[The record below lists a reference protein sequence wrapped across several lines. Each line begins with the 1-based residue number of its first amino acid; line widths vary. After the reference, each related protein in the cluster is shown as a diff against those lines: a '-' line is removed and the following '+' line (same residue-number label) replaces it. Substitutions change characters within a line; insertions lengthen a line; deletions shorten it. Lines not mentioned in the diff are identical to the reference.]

1 MSNRILCPSCNS
13 ENITKVSTIN
23 TDDII
28 ALYKKNGI
36 LTAELYKK
44 TPSILLLHC
53 VDCDLKFFNPPI
65 PGDENFYNQL
75 QNKDWYFLHS
85 DKTEFAYSKKF
96 VGENNKV
103 LDVGSGRGVWSKY
116 VKEVNGAFYQGI
128 EFSSKSI
135 ELAEKDEVNVI
146 KESIEEHARKSGGSY
161 DVVAAFQVLEH
172 IEGIRE
178 FFAACVTCVKPGG
191 KLIIAVPNNEGFLKK
206 MINNWLN
213 LPPHHINHWNERSLV
228 KLGEIFN
235 LKTVEIY
242 KEKVTPYI
250 SCFFIM
256 YGFFY
261 NLSRMIGYKSG
272 IVDHSLKF
280 KILNKIS
287 YWKAKIVMPFS
298 KADLKCDGHTIIV
311 VYEK

>member
-1 MSNRILCPSCNS
+1 MSNRIYCPSCNS
-13 ENITKVSTIN
+13 ENITKLSTIN

-28 ALYKKNGI
+28 TLYKKNGI
-36 LTAELYKK
+36 LTAELFKK
-44 TPSILLLHC
+44 TPTVLLLHC
-53 VDCDLKFFNPPI
+53 VKCDLDFFKPAI

-96 VGENNKV
+96 VKENNRV

-116 VKEVNGAFYQGI
+116 IKEVNGAFYQGI

-135 ELAEKDEVNVI
+135 ELAEKDGVNVI
-146 KESIEEHARKSGGSY
+146 KESIEEHARKSPSSY

-178 FFAACVTCVKPGG
+178 FFAACVTCTKPGG
-191 KLIIAVPNNEGFLKK
+191 KIIIAVPNNEGFIKN

-213 LPPHHINHWNERSLV
+213 LPPHHINHWNEHSLV

-235 LKTVEIY
+235 LKTVNIY
-242 KEKVTPYI
+242 KEKVTPVHKLL
-250 SCFFIM
+250 
-256 YGFFY
+256 FY
-261 NLSRMIGYKSG
+261 NVSIFHNLSRTIRYKSG
-272 IVDHSLKF
+272 IIAHSLKF

-287 YWKAKIVMPFS
+287 YWMAKMAMPFS
-298 KADLKCDGHTIIV
+298 KADLKSDGHTIIV

>member
-1 MSNRILCPSCNS
+1 MPNRILCPSCNN
-13 ENITKVSTIN
+13 ENITTASTIN

-36 LTAELYKK
+36 LTKAVKK
-44 TPSILLLHC
+44 APTVLLLHC
-53 VDCDLKFFNPPI
+53 ADCDLKFFNPPI

-75 QNKDWYFLHS
+75 QNQDWYFLHS

-96 VGENNKV
+96 IKEDNKV
-103 LDVGSGRGVWSKY
+103 LDVGSGRGIWSKY

-135 ELAEKDEVNVI
+135 ELAERDGVNVI
-146 KESIEEHARKSGGSY
+146 KESIEEHARKSGSSY

-172 IEGIRE
+172 IESIRE

-191 KLIIAVPNNEGFLKK
+191 KLTIAVPNNEGFLKG

-235 LKTVEIY
+235 LKTVAVY
-242 KEKVTPYI
+242 KEKVTPVHRLL
-250 SCFFIM
+250 
-256 YGFFY
+256 FY
-261 NLSRMIGYKSG
+261 NVRIFSNLSRMIGYKSG
-272 IVDHSLKF
+272 IVNHSLKF

-287 YWKAKIVMPFS
+287 LLDGKNSDAVFL
-298 KADLKCDGHTIIV
+298 KADLKSDGHTIIV

>member
-1 MSNRILCPSCNS
+1 MSIRILCPSCNS
-13 ENITKVSTIN
+13 ENITKLITIN

-36 LTAELYKK
+36 LIEGLFKK

-53 VDCDLKFFNPPI
+53 ADCDLKFFNPPI

-85 DKTEFAYSKKF
+85 DKTEFAYSIRF
-96 VGENNKV
+96 IRENNMV

-116 VKEVNGAFYQGI
+116 VKEVNGVFYQGI

-135 ELAEKDEVNVI
+135 ELAEKDGVNVI
-146 KESIEEHARKSGGSY
+146 QESIEEHARKSGGSF

-172 IEGIRE
+172 IVDIRE
-178 FFAACVTCVKPGG
+178 FFSACITCIKPGG
-191 KLIIAVPNNEGFLKK
+191 KLIIAVPNNEGFLKN

-235 LKTVEIY
+235 LKIADIY
-242 KEKVTPYI
+242 KEKVTAVHKLL
-250 SCFFIM
+250 
-256 YGFFY
+256 FY
-261 NLSRMIGYKSG
+261 NIWIYFNLSRMIGYKSG
-272 IVDHSLKF
+272 MVDHSLKF
-280 KILNKIS
+280 KILYKIS
-287 YWKAKIVMPFS
+287 YWMAKIVMPFS
-298 KADLKCDGHTIIV
+298 KADLKSDGHTIIV

>member
-1 MSNRILCPSCNS
+1 MPNRILCPSCDS
-13 ENITKVSTIN
+13 ENITKASTIN

-36 LTAELYKK
+36 LTAELFKK
-44 TPSILLLHC
+44 IPTILLLHC
-53 VDCDLKFFNPPI
+53 VNCDLKFFNPPV

-85 DKTEFAYSKKF
+85 DKTEFNYSKKF

-116 VKEVNGAFYQGI
+116 VNEVNGTLYQGI

-135 ELAEKDEVNVI
+135 ELAEKDGVNVI
-146 KESIEEHARKSGGSY
+146 KESIEEHARKSAGSY

-172 IEGIRE
+172 IEAIRE
-178 FFAACVTCVKPGG
+178 FFAACVTCVKPRG

-206 MINNWLN
+206 MTNNWLN

-228 KLGEIFN
+228 KLGEIFD
-235 LKTVEIY
+235 LKPVAIY
-242 KEKVTPYI
+242 KEKVTPVHKLL
-250 SCFFIM
+250 
-256 YGFFY
+256 FY
-261 NLSRMIGYKSG
+261 NVRILSNLSRMIGYKTG
-272 IVDHSLKF
+272 IVDRSLKF
-280 KILNKIS
+280 KVLNKIS
-287 YWKAKIVMPFS
+287 YWIAKIVMPFS
-298 KADLKCDGHTIIV
+298 KADLKIDGHTIIV